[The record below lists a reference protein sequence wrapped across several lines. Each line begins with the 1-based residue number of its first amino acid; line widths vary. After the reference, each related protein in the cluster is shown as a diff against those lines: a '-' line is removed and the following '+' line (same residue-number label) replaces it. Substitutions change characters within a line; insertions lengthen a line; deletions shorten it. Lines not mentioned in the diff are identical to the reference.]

1 MITELS
7 DHQGKAKKIVLEP
20 LSSCVLLNT
29 SGIGLFMVFR
39 IPFSIKGFF
48 RKVCCNVL
56 ANFE

>member
-20 LSSCVLLNT
+20 LSSCVLLIT

-39 IPFSIKGFF
+39 IPFSIKAFSAKF
-48 RKVCCNVL
+48 VVNVL